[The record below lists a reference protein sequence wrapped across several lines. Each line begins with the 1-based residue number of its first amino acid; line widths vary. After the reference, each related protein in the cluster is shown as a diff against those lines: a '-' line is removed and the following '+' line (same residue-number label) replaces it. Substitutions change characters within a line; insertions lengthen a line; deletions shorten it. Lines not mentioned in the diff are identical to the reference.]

1 MAEDSQ
7 VPVGAED
14 SPDPTPGGR
23 RRRRPLDSLMQV
35 RREMARVYWEQDEG
49 KLTMDTAKGKAY
61 LLSQMVAVLK
71 AEQSDDAELERRLA
85 ELERRIA
92 DAKPRTTPAH

>member
-7 VPVGAED
+7 VPDAAED
-14 SPDPTPGGR
+14 SPGGGGR

-35 RREMARVYWEQDEG
+35 RRELARVYWEQDEG
-49 KLTMDTAKGKAY
+49 KLAMDTAKGRAY
-61 LLSQMVAVLK
+61 LLSQLVAVLK